1 VNFSIKAVKKAIVR
15 IMIEVIRVAAYVQ
28 GLLLRWYSMLVQPE
42 RQTSSEPKAEDMYK
56 R

>member
-1 VNFSIKAVKKAIVR
+1 MCLVPIAHERCFKKIATN
-15 IMIEVIRVAAYVQ
+15 EQ

-42 RQTSSEPKAEDMYK
+42 RQTSSEPEAEDMYK

>member
-1 VNFSIKAVKKAIVR
+1 
-15 IMIEVIRVAAYVQ
+15 MLLVAANGQ

-42 RQTSSEPKAEDMYK
+42 RQTSSEPKAEDKYK